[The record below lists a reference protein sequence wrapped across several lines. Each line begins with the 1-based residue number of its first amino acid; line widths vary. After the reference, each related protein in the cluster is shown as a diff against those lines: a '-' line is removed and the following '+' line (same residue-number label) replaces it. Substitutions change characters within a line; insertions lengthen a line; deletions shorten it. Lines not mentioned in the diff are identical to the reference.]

1 MNNINFNDMFSSFPK
16 MSEMMNDMS
25 KAFGS
30 WDGNENTITFTLKS
44 GKTVKISEANDKVE
58 VVVDDE
64 QYHYTSDT
72 KPKSNYCYT
81 YTANNPPK
89 PYAKEEKKEKED
101 IEMILRRIEMTLS
114 VMRSEKSKVR
124 WALPII
130 GILNL
135 LMWCLVFAT
144 IICG

>member
-1 MNNINFNDMFSSFPK
+1 MKRNINFNDMFSSFPK
-16 MSEMMNDMS
+16 MGEMMNDMS

-58 VVVDDE
+58 VTVDDE

-72 KPKSNYCYT
+72 KPKSNYY
-81 YTANNPPK
+81 YTADNPPK
-89 PYAKEEKKEKED
+89 PYAKEEEKEKED
-101 IEMILRRIEMTLS
+101 IETILKRIEMSLS
-114 VMRSEKSKVR
+114 VMCSEQSKIG
-124 WALPII
+124 WAFPII

-135 LMWCLVFAT
+135 LMWCLLFAT

>member
-30 WDGNENTITFTLKS
+30 WDGNENTFTFTLKS

-89 PYAKEEKKEKED
+89 SDTKENEKED
-101 IEMILRRIEMTLS
+101 IETILKRIEMSLS
-114 VMRSEKSKVR
+114 VMRSEQSNIR
-124 WALPII
+124 WSFSII

-135 LMWCLVFAT
+135 LPWVILFAT

>member
-1 MNNINFNDMFSSFPK
+1 MNNINFNDMFSPFTK
-16 MSEMMNDMS
+16 MGEMMNEMS
-25 KAFGS
+25 KAFSS
-30 WDGNENTITFTLKS
+30 WDGNENTFTFTLKS

-58 VVVDDE
+58 VTVDDK

-81 YTANNPPK
+81 YTADNPPK

-101 IEMILRRIEMTLS
+101 IETILKRIEMSLS
-114 VMRSEKSKVR
+114 VMRSEQSKIG
-124 WALPII
+124 WAFPII

-135 LMWCLVFAT
+135 LMWCLLFVT
-144 IICG
+144 IICR